1 MMTTDQRLIYMAN
14 QIARNFAAIGHPKA
28 VAATA
33 DHIHKFWA
41 PSMTARAFAMLDQ
54 EDGAALT
61 PAADGA
67 LRRLRDGD
75 EPRSQTPATKF
86 DAAGEGDRSDA
97 G

>member
-1 MMTTDQRLIYMAN
+1 MMTTDQRLIHMAN

-41 PSMTARAFAMLDQ
+41 PSMTARAFAMLDD
-54 EDGAALT
+54 DGGADLT
-61 PAADGA
+61 PIAGGA
-67 LRRLRDGD
+67 LQRLRDGD
-75 EPRSQTPATKF
+75 EPRSQTPATEF
-86 DAAGEGDRSDA
+86 DAAGDGGHSDA

>member
-1 MMTTDQRLIYMAN
+1 MMTTDQRLIHMAN
-14 QIARNFAAIGHPKA
+14 QIARNFAAIGHPAA

-41 PSMTARAFAMLDQ
+41 PSMMARAFAMLEGD
-54 EDGAALT
+54 DGAELT
-61 PAADGA
+61 PIAEGA
-67 LRRLRDGD
+67 LQRLRDGD

-86 DAAGEGDRSDA
+86 DTAGEGDRSDA

>member
-14 QIARNFAAIGHPKA
+14 QIARNFAAIGHAAA

-54 EDGAALT
+54 EDAAALT

-86 DAAGEGDRSDA
+86 DTAQGDRSDA

>member
-1 MMTTDQRLIYMAN
+1 MMTTDQRLIHMAN
-14 QIARNFAAIGHPKA
+14 QIARNFAAIGHLAA

-41 PSMTARAFAMLDQ
+41 PSMTARAFAMLDH
-54 EDGAALT
+54 EGGAALT
-61 PAADGA
+61 PIADGA

-75 EPRSQTPATKF
+75 EPRSQTPATKV